1 MAIRQTRRVSYS
13 QIGCREAF
21 VFSIMLPNPSL
32 QVQEGAPP
40 IYRAPKP
47 GARMVS
53 PVAEESKQCSRTRSE
68 RSAIVSTSRL

>member
-1 MAIRQTRRVSYS
+1 MAIRQAGRVGRS
-13 QIGCREAF
+13 QIGCRDF
-21 VFSIMLPNPSL
+21 CISHCVPNASL